1 MIAAVTDRAFDVV
14 ARLAPDGVDV
24 RRLPDGC
31 REAEFLL
38 PDWHDRETLEELP
51 GLERVRVV
59 QALSAGTDWIED
71 RVPDQ
76 ATLCNARG
84 TRDAAVAEWIV
95 GALLGDAYGQFAAA
109 RERRWSEAQPRE
121 LQGSTVLVVGFG
133 SIGRAVQTRLEPFG
147 VTVTGVASHARDGV
161 HAAGEL
167 PDLVGDADAVVV
179 LTPLTPETRGLFDAA
194 LLARMRDGALLV
206 NAGRGPVVDTD
217 ALVCRARGGAAA
229 RGAGR
234 RRPGAAARWPSALG
248 AGPRDHP
255 AQRGRHR
262 GGGRARGALR
272 GRAAH
277 PLRARR
283 AAQERGAASPVL
295 GLDQADDLAELTDR
309 VLGDRVDHQDRLV
322 GAGLAELAKCPRNPV
337 GRTRDGRRVRR
348 PLAA

>member
-1 MIAAVTDRAFDVV
+1 MIAAVTERAFELV

-24 RRLPDGC
+24 RRLPDGR

-84 TRDAAVAEWIV
+84 TRDAAVAEWIL

-133 SIGRAVQTRLEPFG
+133 SIGRAVKARLEPFG
-147 VTVTGVASHARDGV
+147 VAVTGVTRHARDGV

-217 ALVCRARGGAAA
+217 ALVAELEAGRLRAVLDVVDPEPLPDGHPLWELALAITPHNAGDTAAADERAVRFAAEQLIRFARGEPLTNVVL
-229 RGAGR
+229 R
-234 RRPGAAARWPSALG
+234 RQS
-248 AGPRDHP
+248 
-255 AQRGRHR
+255 
-262 GGGRARGALR
+262 
-272 GRAAH
+272 
-277 PLRARR
+277 
-283 AAQERGAASPVL
+283 
-295 GLDQADDLAELTDR
+295 
-309 VLGDRVDHQDRLV
+309 
-322 GAGLAELAKCPRNPV
+322 
-337 GRTRDGRRVRR
+337 
-348 PLAA
+348 